1 MVNNKLDT
9 KELENILNETKETIE
24 IMLENLDNFACLK
37 FFAGKLS
44 LLSKAIFTS
53 INSEN

>member
-1 MVNNKLDT
+1 MDNQ
-9 KELENILNETKETIE
+9 ELRKILEEAQETIQT
-24 IMLENLDNFACLK
+24 MLENLDNFECLK

-53 INSEN
+53 INSNN

>member
-1 MVNNKLDT
+1 MGLNKQEF
-9 KELENILNETKETIE
+9 KNILNEAKETIE
-24 IMLENLDNFACLK
+24 IMLADLDNIECLR
-37 FFAGKLS
+37 FFSGKLS